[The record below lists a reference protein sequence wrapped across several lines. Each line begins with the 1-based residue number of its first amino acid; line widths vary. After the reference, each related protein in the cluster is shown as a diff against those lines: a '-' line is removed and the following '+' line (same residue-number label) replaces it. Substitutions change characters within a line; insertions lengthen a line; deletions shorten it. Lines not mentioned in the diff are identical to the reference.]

1 MGQTVVI
8 GSVAYV
14 VEMLIAVSYFN
25 RIFERKRKSGYVF
38 LAGAALYFCGFLFYV
53 FINHEIVNTV
63 DFCLIN
69 LLFMLICY
77 KCSLKEA
84 VIQVIITTVFML
96 TSEVVIIYLISSAFK
111 IPVAFYKDDLS
122 ASVLLIL
129 LSKLLYFLLLQLIS
143 LIITHNKY
151 KNIYSRRYVP
161 LFIFPVLTIAT
172 MILFLL
178 ISADYQFSKPVKIT
192 IAVLSGAFIIACIM
206 IFIYYQY
213 LADNEAKVNELES
226 ERRFYELNNT
236 YLDVLQHQNEELQM
250 LFHDTKH
257 HYLALSGLEDIS
269 QVKAY
274 IRKIYP
280 DLENKNTVQISSN
293 KMLDLILNQY
303 IVVCKKKGIRFFYEV
318 KTANLDYIED
328 SELSILLNN
337 ILDNAVE
344 AAAKSQ
350 EKMIEFSLRNIHA
363 MDILSVINSCDTPPV
378 HKSGRLITTKSNS
391 EKHGFGTRIIEK
403 HVKRNHGRS
412 EWFYDEA
419 EHRFHFSVLFQK
431 RT

>member
-1 MGQTVVI
+1 
-8 GSVAYV
+8 
-14 VEMLIAVSYFN
+14 
-25 RIFERKRKSGYVF
+25 
-38 LAGAALYFCGFLFYV
+38 
-53 FINHEIVNTV
+53 
-63 DFCLIN
+63 
-69 LLFMLICY
+69 
-77 KCSLKEA
+77 
-84 VIQVIITTVFML
+84 
-96 TSEVVIIYLISSAFK
+96 
-111 IPVAFYKDDLS
+111 
-122 ASVLLIL
+122 
-129 LSKLLYFLLLQLIS
+129 
-143 LIITHNKY
+143 
-151 KNIYSRRYVP
+151 
-161 LFIFPVLTIAT
+161 
-172 MILFLL
+172 
-178 ISADYQFSKPVKIT
+178 
-192 IAVLSGAFIIACIM
+192 M

-213 LADNEAKVNELES
+213 LADNEAKANELES

-257 HYLALSGLEDIS
+257 HYLALNGLEDIS

-378 HKSGRLITTKSNS
+378 HKCSCAIK
-391 EKHGFGTRIIEK
+391 
-403 HVKRNHGRS
+403 
-412 EWFYDEA
+412 
-419 EHRFHFSVLFQK
+419 
-431 RT
+431 

>member
-1 MGQTVVI
+1 M
-8 GSVAYV
+8 
-14 VEMLIAVSYFN
+14 
-25 RIFERKRKSGYVF
+25 
-38 LAGAALYFCGFLFYV
+38 
-53 FINHEIVNTV
+53 

-84 VIQVIITTVFML
+84 VIQVIITAVFML

-178 ISADYQFSKPVKIT
+178 VSADYQFSKPVKIT